1 MFLLKKLIKL
11 INVQMM
17 IKEYNQMFWYKHM
30 HMKRVSESKEI
41 KCNNIIKTIQKLIN
55 FDYEKRKHKRT

>member
-1 MFLLKKLIKL
+1 
-11 INVQMM
+11 
-17 IKEYNQMFWYKHM
+17 M